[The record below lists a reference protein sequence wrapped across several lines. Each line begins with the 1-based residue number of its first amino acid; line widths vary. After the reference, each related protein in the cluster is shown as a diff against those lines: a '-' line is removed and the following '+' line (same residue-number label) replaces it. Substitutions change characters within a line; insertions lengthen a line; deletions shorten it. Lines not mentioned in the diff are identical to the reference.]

1 MMNDLE
7 ILEKELEL
15 KKVIVGKDS
24 LQLDILKRKKEIE
37 RIEKNLEIQSEK
49 IKELEQELKALKGE

>member
-1 MMNDLE
+1 MHDLE